1 MQAAKG
7 GKQSVFL
14 PRCHTWEPQQWPARQ
29 NTHIDAGTH
38 LNKTRRKKRKTLK
51 ETANRR
57 LQISMINIFR
67 RTN

>member
-7 GKQSVFL
+7 GKQSVVL
-14 PRCHTWEPQQWPARQ
+14 PHCDTEEPQQWPVLQ
-29 NTHIDAGTH
+29 NTHIGAAPNSTKPGE
-38 LNKTRRKKRKTLK
+38 KKRKALK

-57 LQISMINIFR
+57 LQICMINIFR